1 MREPAQLRE
10 QAFELR
16 RAAQTTREAERQRVF
31 PILANHCEQA
41 ATEIEQEA
49 AAPGRPSRSGA
60 E

>member
-1 MREPAQLRE
+1 MREPALLRE

-31 PILANHCEQA
+31 PILANQCEQA
-41 ATEIEQEA
+41 ATEIEQGA
-49 AAPGRPSRSGA
+49 AAPGQATGAGA